1 MLGSGAQI
9 KAVKPMGT
17 VFILLVLLVTF
28 VSFNVNYAFAAEW
41 DKPGYELTFQ
51 EEFNGNSVDSSKW
64 NDWDLNF
71 GNRGPGIVGPS
82 NDYAFCPENVSVS
95 NGVLRLTTTRNTIT
109 APLCGGGTKTVN
121 YRTGE
126 VNTLRKF
133 QQKYGWFEARIK
145 FPKARALY
153 PAFWLMPAPGVGM
166 IEENGG
172 NGAEVDIMEYETYWM
187 GNQVTSSIW
196 YGGYGANLQGGG
208 IGTTYSP
215 ISDSNDW
222 HVYALNW
229 EPGLLEIYVDG
240 KKTQTYTGE
249 GVPRGEEYIILSLH
263 VASWGKSCVDSEL
276 PDSMLVDYVRA
287 YKKSSGSSS
296 DPINSNPVNSNPGG
310 WTKNPIQSIVD
321 ISAINFS
328 VKLSPIFNTIMDSAV
343 TSLLKSSPGI
353 SNTKPVLLQS
363 LTKKTAK
370 TANIPLLN
378 LDPLN
383 FSVKS
388 ASPQTTIKQSSIIA
402 PVLSTLN
409 LTKKTTNYKLVK

>member
-1 MLGSGAQI
+1 
-9 KAVKPMGT
+9 
-17 VFILLVLLVTF
+17 
-28 VSFNVNYAFAAEW
+28 
-41 DKPGYELTFQ
+41 
-51 EEFNGNSVDSSKW
+51 
-64 NDWDLNF
+64 
-71 GNRGPGIVGPS
+71 
-82 NDYAFCPENVSVS
+82 
-95 NGVLRLTTTRNTIT
+95 
-109 APLCGGGTKTVN
+109 
-121 YRTGE
+121 
-126 VNTLRKF
+126 
-133 QQKYGWFEARIK
+133 
-145 FPKARALY
+145 
-153 PAFWLMPAPGVGM
+153 MPAQGVGR
-166 IEENGG
+166 IEEKGG

-296 DPINSNPVNSNPGG
+296 DPINSNPVNSNLGG

-370 TANIPLLN
+370 TANIPVLN